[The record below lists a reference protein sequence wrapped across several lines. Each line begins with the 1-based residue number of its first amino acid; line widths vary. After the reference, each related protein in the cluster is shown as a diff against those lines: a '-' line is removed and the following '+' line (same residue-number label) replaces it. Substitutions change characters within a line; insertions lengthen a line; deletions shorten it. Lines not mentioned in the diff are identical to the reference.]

1 MTGDATS
8 YLLPPTSDRQMAIGS
23 SYDRLIRRPVPDDIP
38 DVSPVRMPMRCSS
51 PLSCVVRKE
60 LAMVRRLLPSLL
72 GIAKSSYISRRYAF
86 RLACNL
92 FSTRI
97 VNRGSRRR
105 QE

>member
-1 MTGDATS
+1 MPYQLMHST
-8 YLLPPTSDRQMAIGS
+8 MAMQSLCNAAALGASVNVISCQFGKTI
-23 SYDRLIRRPVPDDIP
+23 LF
-38 DVSPVRMPMRCSS
+38 SS

-72 GIAKSSYISRRYAF
+72 GIAKSLYISRRRAF

-105 QE
+105 QA